1 MATIS
6 RLPSGKHRAQVRK
19 SGVYKAKTFA
29 RKSDATAWGVD
40 IERAIE
46 GGSSAGTIQASR
58 DMTLADVVDAYLKQ
72 VQLGRTPRFNLER
85 IKDRL
90 GATPIR
96 DLSAIHMTEF
106 VDGRL
111 AEGAGGVTVASD
123 LSNLSAVLKWARAA
137 KNIDV
142 NTELAKEAR
151 RGLTARRI
159 DTRSHERTR
168 VPTQAELDRI
178 LAHIEGNDR
187 QVIPAATI
195 MRFAVASAM
204 RLGEICRI
212 RIEDINW
219 NEKAVIIRQ
228 RKDPRRKL
236 RNDQS
241 VPLVGDSFEIARE
254 AAQGR
259 SEGRL
264 FPYDARSVGA
274 VFTRATRKLE
284 IEDLHFHDLRH
295 LAITELFRRG
305 LPMEL
310 VAVVSGHKDWKHLK
324 RYTQLDA
331 SDVHNA
337 LGRLQNL

>member
-1 MATIS
+1 MASIQK
-6 RLPSGKHRAQVRK
+6 LPSGKWRAQVRSK
-19 SGVYKAKTFA
+19 GVYKAATFDRKT
-29 RKSDATAWGVD
+29 DATHWATD
-40 IERAIE
+40 IERAIAC
-46 GGSSAGTIQASR
+46 GSSAGTISAPA
-58 DMTLADVVDAYLKQ
+58 DMTLTAVIDAYLKQ
-72 VQLGRTPRFNLER
+72 VQVGRTARFNLDR
-85 IKDRL
+85 ISNRIGDI
-90 GATPIR
+90 PIR
-96 DLSAIHMTEF
+96 TLSAIHLTKF
-106 VDGRL
+106 VDGRI

-151 RGLTARRI
+151 RGLTARKI

-168 VPTQAELDRI
+168 IPTQDELDRI
-178 LAHIEGNDR
+178 LVHIEGNSR

-195 MRFAVASAM
+195 MRFGMASAM

-241 VPLVGDSFEIARE
+241 VPLVGDSFEIART

-295 LAITELFRRG
+295 LAITELFRAG

-337 LGRLQNL
+337 LSRLE